1 MVLTLSEFIQCIPS
15 QLLEDL
21 SPPSWEYPNQS
32 GIGCN
37 VMSPN
42 DSANF
47 LLFLQE
53 LRQDPVGSTLI
64 ISAAVSMT
72 PFTGSDGKPMSDV
85 SAFADSL
92 DWIGMPFRMFVRF
105 YI

>member
-1 MVLTLSEFIQCIPS
+1 
-15 QLLEDL
+15 
-21 SPPSWEYPNQS
+21 
-32 GIGCN
+32 
-37 VMSPN
+37 MSPS

-53 LRQDPVGSTLI
+53 LKLDPVGSKLI
-64 ISAAVSMT
+64 ISAAVGIT

-92 DWIGMPFRMFVRF
+92 DWIGMPFRMSVRF

>member
-1 MVLTLSEFIQCIPS
+1 
-15 QLLEDL
+15 
-21 SPPSWEYPNQS
+21 
-32 GIGCN
+32 
-37 VMSPN
+37 MSPS

-53 LRQDPVGSTLI
+53 LKLDPVGSKLI
-64 ISAAVSMT
+64 ISAAVSIT

-92 DWIGMPFRMFVRF
+92 DWIGVPFL
-105 YI
+105 IS